1 MRISIAI
8 IALVAAFSLAGCS
21 KGPEGPAGAQGPA
34 GLEGPQGA
42 KGEQGAPGLA
52 GPPGPVGGLR
62 ALKRDRCDT
71 SEKCDLECSPGEK
84 LVSVTCPNGTIELS
98 KTNEAATC
106 SNSPGPA
113 LALCIRQ

>member
-1 MRISIAI
+1 M
-8 IALVAAFSLAGCS
+8 
-21 KGPEGPAGAQGPA
+21 
-34 GLEGPQGA
+34 
-42 KGEQGAPGLA
+42 
-52 GPPGPVGGLR
+52 
-62 ALKRDRCDT
+62 CDT
-71 SEKCDLECSPGEK
+71 SERCDLECSPGEK